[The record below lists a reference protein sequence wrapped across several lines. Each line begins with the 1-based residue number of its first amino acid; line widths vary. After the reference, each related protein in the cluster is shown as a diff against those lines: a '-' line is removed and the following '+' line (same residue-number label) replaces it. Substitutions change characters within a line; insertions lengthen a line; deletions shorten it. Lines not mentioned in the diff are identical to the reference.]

1 MYSMKEFSNQ
11 NGMQTNVWGPPA
23 WLFLHCIAANYTP
36 DKLQGYLM
44 FFNSLKYVLPCGAC
58 RKNYT
63 RILKEILPLK
73 KSVFKNRETFS
84 LWLFMLHNQVQRDIY
99 ANTLN
104 VRDRPRYK
112 DTREDFL
119 STVRFYEQF
128 RAKCTK
134 DMYGCTIPLKGQRK
148 RSRVLILP
156 LMKRKRTNSIKIV

>member
-1 MYSMKEFSNQ
+1 MNRSFNNE

-36 DKLQGYLM
+36 DKARGYLI

-63 RILKEILPLK
+63 RILKEMLPLTK
-73 KSVFKNRETFS
+73 KVFKSRETFM

-99 ANTLN
+99 SNTLN
-104 VRDRPRYK
+104 VRDKPKYTDTHK
-112 DTREDFL
+112 DFMN
-119 STVRFYEQF
+119 TVRFYEKF

-134 DMYGCTIPLKGQRK
+134 DSYGCTVPLKGCRK
-148 RSRVLILP
+148 RSRILILP
-156 LMKRKRTNSIKIV
+156 FLKRKKANSIQVK

>member
-1 MYSMKEFSNQ
+1 MNKFSN

-23 WLFLHCIAANYTP
+23 WLFLHCIAANYSP
-36 DKLQGYLM
+36 DKMQGYLM

-63 RILKEILPLK
+63 RILKEVLPLK
-73 KSVFKNRETFS
+73 KTVFKNRETFM

-99 ANTLN
+99 ASTLN
-104 VRDRPRYK
+104 VRDKPKYN
-112 DTREDFL
+112 DTRNDFL

-134 DMYGCTIPLKGQRK
+134 DAYGCTVPLKGRRK
-148 RSRVLILP
+148 RSKILILP
-156 LMKRKRTNSIKIV
+156 LLKRKRTNSIQMK

>member
-1 MYSMKEFSNQ
+1 MQTSFLNT

-36 DKLQGYLM
+36 DKAYGYM
-44 FFNSLKYVLPCGAC
+44 TFFKSLKYVLPCGAC

-63 RILKEILPLK
+63 RILKEVLPLK
-73 KSVFKNRETFS
+73 KSVFKNRETFM

-104 VRDRPRYK
+104 VKDRPKYK
-112 DTREDFL
+112 DTHEDFL
-119 STVRFYEQF
+119 NTVRFYEQF

-134 DMYGCTIPLKGQRK
+134 NAYGCTIPLKGQRK

-156 LMKRKRTNSIKIV
+156 LIKRKRSNSILIK

>member
-1 MYSMKEFSNQ
+1 MSHDFSNQ

-36 DKLQGYLM
+36 DKARGYLM

-63 RILKEILPLK
+63 RILKEMYPLK
-73 KSVFKNRETFS
+73 QSVFKNRESFM

-99 ANTLN
+99 GKTLN
-104 VRDRPRYK
+104 VRDKPVYE
-112 DTREDFL
+112 DTQSDFMK
-119 STVRFYEQF
+119 TVRFYEQF

-134 DMYGCTIPLKGQRK
+134 DAYGCTIPLKGRRK
-148 RSRVLILP
+148 RRRILILP
-156 LMKRKRTNSIKIV
+156 LMKRKRTNSIQVKL

>member
-1 MYSMKEFSNQ
+1 MNNP

-23 WLFLHCIAANYTP
+23 WLFLHCIVANYSP
-36 DKLQGYLM
+36 DKYKGYLM

-63 RILKEILPLK
+63 RILKEVLPLK
-73 KSVFKNRETFS
+73 RSVFKNRETIM

-99 ANTLN
+99 ASSLN
-104 VRDRPRYK
+104 VRDKPKYK

-134 DMYGCTIPLKGQRK
+134 DSYGCVVPLKGQRK
-148 RSRVLILP
+148 RSRILILP
-156 LMKRKRTNSIKIV
+156 LLKRKRANSIRMV